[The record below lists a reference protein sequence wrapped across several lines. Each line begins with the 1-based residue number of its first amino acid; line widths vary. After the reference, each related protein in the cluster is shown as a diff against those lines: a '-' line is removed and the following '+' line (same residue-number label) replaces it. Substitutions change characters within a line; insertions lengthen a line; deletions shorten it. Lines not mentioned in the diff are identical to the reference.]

1 MVKKVIRFIVLII
14 GLSLVAYSGYHLFKI
29 YSDYNTSDKTYEDVY
44 KRQAA
49 DRAIQSRIR

>member
-29 YSDYNTSDKTYEDVY
+29 YSDYNTCLLYTSD
-44 KRQAA
+44 AA
-49 DRAIQSRIR
+49 DD

>member
-29 YSDYNTSDKTYEDVY
+29 YSDYNTSDTVSYTHLTLPTIYSV
-44 KRQAA
+44 
-49 DRAIQSRIR
+49 

>member
-29 YSDYNTSDKTYEDVY
+29 YSDYNTSDKTYE
-44 KRQAA
+44 A
-49 DRAIQSRIR
+49 SG